1 MPVKLKYAFA
11 VATLLLLV
19 QLFCPAQSTRIKG
32 RVTDKGTGEGIPF
45 AGIYFMGSTVG
56 TSSDMDGYYSLE
68 TREDVSDTLCATI
81 LGYDTGQ
88 ATVRKGVYQELD
100 FALRL
105 TENDLAA
112 SVVKPDNRRV
122 RRILDSL
129 DARRPLNNPEKKRAW
144 QCEIYNK
151 MEIDLTNADEQIR
164 SRLIR
169 KNFGFVFN
177 YMDTS
182 VVSGKPF
189 LPIMISE
196 TVSKRYHSEDPQ
208 VDREVIE
215 ASQISGL
222 ENDNMVAQF
231 TGSMHLKIN
240 FYDNFIN
247 AFNVDIPSP
256 ASSSG
261 ATFYNYYLID
271 SLQIDGRKT
280 YTLRF
285 HPKKFISSPVF
296 DGEMN
301 VDAGDYG
308 IQRMKVK
315 LQKTSN
321 VNWIRDLEIEVENAR
336 VGDSTWFYKRDNMY
350 VDFSVTKNDSSRV
363 ISFIGK
369 RQMSYS
375 TPEFS
380 IPMKREILRAGE
392 SVTINGGAGDKDSG
406 YWQNARPYA
415 LSQKEMD
422 IYNMVDSIKNVPLY
436 RDLYSIVETLILGY
450 YGHGKLSYGPVY
462 KFVSFNNLEGTR
474 MQFGVRTTAEFSKK
488 LRITA
493 YGAYGTK
500 DKEFKG
506 GGTLEYMLS
515 RTPTRKL
522 TVTGK
527 RDMLQLGKGTGA
539 FSESNFFSSILTK
552 SGGNKMS
559 PVNEWSAEYAHEW
572 SPGFNMKAG
581 IEARRIFSNS
591 FVPMVRPDGT
601 NVNSVGCNQGHLQL
615 RFSWNE
621 TVTRGVF
628 VKSYLYSKYPIL
640 TFDLIGSLKGIGKNE
655 YSFGRTEISM
665 DYRLPMPPAGVSKI
679 KFNAGHIIGRVPYPL
694 LKLHE
699 GNGSYLLDKSA
710 FACMEYYEFASDTWA
725 SLFWSH
731 NFGGFFL
738 GKIPGLRRL
747 NLREVISLNMAYG
760 TLSEKNNG
768 IIGDPDS
775 QNVALLFPEGMNSL
789 NKPYVEMGAGIT
801 NILKLFRVDTFW
813 RLTHRYRDTPE
824 GRIKSNSTFAVNF
837 GIEVQF

>member
-1 MPVKLKYAFA
+1 MPAKLKYAFA
-11 VATLLLLV
+11 VAMLLTLV
-19 QLFCPAQSTRIKG
+19 QFLCPAQSTRVKG
-32 RVTDKGTGEGIPF
+32 RVTDRSTGEGIPF

-81 LGYDTGQ
+81 LGYDSGL
-88 ATVRKGVYQELD
+88 ATVRKGAYQEVD
-100 FALRL
+100 FALNL
-105 TENDLAA
+105 TENDLTA
-112 SVVKPDNRRV
+112 SVVKPDDRRV

-129 DARRPLNNPEKKRAW
+129 DARRPLNNPEKRKAW
-144 QCEIYNK
+144 QCDVYNK

-169 KNFGFVFN
+169 KNFGFVFD

-182 VVSGKPF
+182 VVSGRPF

-196 TVSKRYHSEDPQ
+196 TVSKRYHSEEPQ

-215 ASQISGL
+215 ASRISGL
-222 ENDNMVAQF
+222 ENDNMVSQF
-231 TGSMHLKIN
+231 TGSMHLKVN
-240 FYDNFIN
+240 FYNNFIN
-247 AFNVDIPSP
+247 AFNVEIPSP
-256 ASSSG
+256 ASAAGS
-261 ATFYNYYLID
+261 TFYNYYLID

-280 YTLRF
+280 YKLRF

-301 VDAGDYG
+301 VDAGDYA
-308 IQRMKVK
+308 IRQMKVK

-336 VGDSTWFYKRDNMY
+336 AWDSTWFYKRDDLY
-350 VDFSVTKNDSSRV
+350 VDFSVTKNDSSKV
-363 ISFIGK
+363 MSFLGK
-369 RQMSYS
+369 RQTSYS
-375 TPEFS
+375 NPQFS
-380 IPMKREILRAGE
+380 VPLRREILKGSE
-392 SVTINGGAGDKDSG
+392 SVTIADGAGDKGGD

-415 LSQKEMD
+415 LSQKEID
-422 IYNMVDSIKNVPLY
+422 IYSMVDSIKNVPLY

-462 KFVSFNNLEGTR
+462 KFISFNNLEGTR
-474 MQFGVRTTAEFSKK
+474 LQFGVRTTAELSKK
-488 LRITA
+488 YRLSV

-500 DKEFKG
+500 DREFKG
-506 GGTLEYMLS
+506 GGTLEYMFRRS
-515 RTPTRKL
+515 PTRKL

-527 RDMLQLGKGTGA
+527 RDMMQLGKGTGA

-552 SGGNKMS
+552 NGSNKMS
-559 PVNEWSAEYAHEW
+559 PVNEWSVNYAHEW
-572 SPGFNMKAG
+572 SPGFNMTVG
-581 IEARRIFSNS
+581 IESRRIFSNR

-601 NVNSVGCNQGHLQL
+601 PVNSVGSNQAHLQL
-615 RFSWNE
+615 RFSWDE

-628 VKSYLYSKYPIL
+628 VKSYLHSKYPVL

-655 YSFGRTEISM
+655 YSFGRTEVSM
-665 DYRLPMPPAGVSKI
+665 DYRLALPPAGVSRI
-679 KFNAGHIIGRVPYPL
+679 RFNAGHVIGKIPYPL

-738 GKIPGLRRL
+738 GKIPGVRRL
-747 NLREVISLNMAYG
+747 NLREVLSLNMAYG

-768 IIGDPDS
+768 IVGDPESAD
-775 QNVALLFPEGMNSL
+775 VELLFPEGMSSL

-801 NILKLFRVDTFW
+801 NILKLFRVDAFW
-813 RLTHRYRDTPE
+813 RLTHRYRDTPA
-824 GRIKSNSTFAVNF
+824 GRIRSGSLFAVNF